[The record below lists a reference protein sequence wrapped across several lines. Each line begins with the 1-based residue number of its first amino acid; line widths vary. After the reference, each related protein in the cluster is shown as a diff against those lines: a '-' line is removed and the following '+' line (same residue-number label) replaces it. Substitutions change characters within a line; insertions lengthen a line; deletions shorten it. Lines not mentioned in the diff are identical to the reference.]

1 MFQVDVPSKARA
13 LMLRRRQLERNRL
26 HALLERSIDRVIG
39 HRLEIAR

>member
-13 LMLRRRQLERNRL
+13 LMLRRRQSERNRL
-26 HALLERSIDRVIG
+26 HVLLERSIDSVIG